1 MYITELSLTDYRS
14 YAQADVT
21 LQPGSNVLIG
31 QNGVGKTNLVE
42 AIGYLATLSSHR
54 VSNDQPLVRFGQQHA
69 LIRAETVRGSQNTR
83 IEVQIIPGAPNK
95 ASINRA
101 NPVPARRIMGL
112 LRTVLF
118 APEDLV
124 LIKGDPENRRRFLD
138 DLLGQLW
145 PSQSTLTAEYDKV
158 LKQRNALL
166 KSIRRAGGY
175 AALNP
180 AFESTLEVFDQHLG
194 EAAARVLKGRLTVLE
209 LLSPHLQV
217 SYDALIDAHTPVT
230 AVYQSTIKMAE
241 LDEPSPNTPA
251 FLEHHRQLQQTLV
264 KCSTSE
270 LAELYRE
277 NFLRRRRPETERGIT
292 LTGPH
297 REDLLLHLG
306 QAPAKGYASHGETWS
321 YALALRLA
329 SFEVLSEQ
337 DPGLTQRPI
346 LILDDVF
353 AELDT
358 GRRNRLAEL
367 VTAAEQIIVTA
378 AVAEDVPEQLAAHQI
393 SVRHPAL
400 DEEGTQLS

>member
-14 YAQADVT
+14 YAQADVS
-21 LQPGSNVLIG
+21 LQPGSNVLVG
-31 QNGVGKTNLVE
+31 RNGVGKTNLVE

-54 VSNDQPLVRFGQQHA
+54 VSNDQPLVRFGEPHA
-69 LIRAETVRGSQNTR
+69 LIRAQAMRGTQETR
-83 IEVQIIPGAPNK
+83 IEVQITPGAPNR

-138 DLLGQLW
+138 ELLGQLW

-166 KSIRRAGGY
+166 KSIRKAGGY
-175 AALNP
+175 AALP
-180 AFESTLEVFDQHLG
+180 AFESTLEVFDQHLA
-194 EAAARVLKGRLTVLE
+194 EAAARVLKGRLTVLD
-209 LLSPHLQV
+209 LLSPHLQA
-217 SYDALIDAHTPVT
+217 SYDALIDAHTPVS
-230 AVYQSTIKMAE
+230 AVYQSTLKFHDRE
-241 LDEPSPNTPA
+241 EPAASTPA
-251 FLEHHRQLQQTLV
+251 YLDHHRQLQSELATA
-264 KCSTSE
+264 TTAE

-277 NFLRRRRPETERGIT
+277 NFQRRRRPETERGIT

-297 REDLLLHLG
+297 REDVLLHLG

-337 DPGLTQRPI
+337 EPGPAQRPI

-367 VTAAEQIIVTA
+367 ATAAEQIIVTA

-393 SVRHPAL
+393 KVRHPQE